1 MRILRSLPRTHKL
14 LLLPVATMVTVL
26 GAHKILTSVEDAR
39 QGHQNQD
46 TVLVPLGEDASPG
59 VPSIALDRAPV
70 AEAIELASR
79 ARDATREAIPLSE
92 LTASEIVD
100 VDFARAAQASGE
112 VDDAE
117 VTAPQI
123 DDTARHLA
131 IVIGTIGNGMLT
143 DDEQVV
149 ADATSYEDVSSDELE
164 LFDDGP
170 IVLEDEIDADEPYV
184 PEWLAYTVEPGDTFA
199 IMAQENLGLGYSEV
213 TALLETLP
221 EPRMLTH
228 WRAGD
233 RFEYQLDEQGK
244 LLSMRMMKNAR
255 DGYLVKRDDEGALDV
270 ATIERTGE
278 ATQRLY
284 AGTVSGSFA
293 RSAQATGLNSAEV
306 AELSHVLEKKLDFRR
321 DTRRGDRFSVLVE
334 SDLIDGEDLDP
345 RVLAVSYEGSRMDLT
360 LVRNAE
366 DNRFY
371 TPDGESLDPAFDR
384 YPFSGHYRIS
394 SNFNLRRHHPVT
406 GRISPHKGTDF
417 AMPSGTPVDAPADGR
432 VELVGNHPLA
442 GRYIV
447 IRHDNGYKTRYLH
460 LSKPLVSRGERV
472 TRGERIALSGNTG
485 RSTGA
490 HLHYEV
496 MVNNTQVDAMKVE
509 LPEHQG
515 LSGDALVAFQREAEP
530 MLAAL
535 ESGETGTTVA
545 STGTEPSDAS
555 DDGS

>member
-39 QGHQNQD
+39 QGGQD
-46 TVLVPLGEDASPG
+46 QDSVLIALGEDASPG
-59 VPSIALDRAPV
+59 VPSLALDRAPV
-70 AEAIELASR
+70 SEAIQLASR
-79 ARDATREAIPLSE
+79 AKDATLEAIPLSQ
-92 LTASEIVD
+92 LPASEIVD
-100 VDFARAAQASGE
+100 VDFARAAHASGNIE
-112 VDDAE
+112 DAE
-117 VTAPQI
+117 VTAPQL

-131 IVIGTIGNGMLT
+131 IVVGTVGSGMLAA
-143 DDEQVV
+143 DEQLI
-149 ADATSYEDVSSDELE
+149 ADATSYEDISSDELE

-170 IVLEDEIDADEPYV
+170 ILLEDEIDADEPYV
-184 PEWLAYTVEPGDTFA
+184 PEWLAYTVESGDTFA
-199 IMAQENLGLGYSEV
+199 IMAQQNLGLGYSEV
-213 TALLETLP
+213 TALLEAMP
-221 EPRMLTH
+221 EPRLLTH

-255 DGYLVKRDDEGALDV
+255 IGYQVERSDEGGLDV

-394 SNFNLRRHHPVT
+394 SNFNLRRHHPIT

-496 MVNNTQVDAMKVE
+496 MVNNNQVDAMKVA

-515 LSGDALVAFQREAEP
+515 LSGDALVAFQKEAEP
-530 MLAAL
+530 MLVAL

-545 STGTEPSDAS
+545 SAGTDPSGAS
-555 DDGS
+555 DDES

>member
-1 MRILRSLPRTHKL
+1 MMRILRSLPRTHKL

-39 QGHQNQD
+39 QDRHHQD

-59 VPSIALDRAPV
+59 VPSLDRAPV
-70 AEAIELASR
+70 SKAIEMASR
-79 ARDATREAIPLSE
+79 AKDATREPVPLSQ

-100 VDFARAAQASGE
+100 VPFANTATAATATPG
-112 VDDAE
+112 DDGG
-117 VTAPQI
+117 APQL
-123 DDTARHLA
+123 DETARHLA
-131 IVIGTIGNGMLT
+131 IVIGTVASGMLAT
-143 DDEQVV
+143 DERVI
-149 ADATSYEDVSSDELE
+149 ADATSYEEVSEEDLE

-170 IVLEDEIDADEPYV
+170 IALDREIDADEPYV
-184 PEWLAYTVEPGDTFA
+184 PEWLAYTVESGDTFA
-199 IMAQENLGLGYSEV
+199 IMAQEHLGLGYSEV
-213 TALLETLP
+213 TALLEAMP
-221 EPRMLTH
+221 EPRLLTH
-228 WRAGD
+228 WRPGD
-233 RFEYQLDEQGK
+233 RFEYQLDEQGE
-244 LLSMRMMKNAR
+244 LLSLRMMKNAR
-255 DGYLVKRDDEGALDV
+255 DGYQVKRGDDGALEV
-270 ATIERTGE
+270 ATIERAGE

-293 RSAQATGLNSAEV
+293 RSAQATGLTSAEV

-334 SDLIDGEDLDP
+334 SDLIDGESLDP
-345 RVLAVSYEGSRMDLT
+345 RVLAVSYEGARMDLT

-460 LSKPLVSRGERV
+460 LSRPLVSRGDRV

-496 MVNNTQVDAMKVE
+496 LVNNNQVNAMKVE

-515 LSGDALVAFQREAEP
+515 LSGDALAAFQREAEP

-535 ESGETGTTVA
+535 ESGETGAAVA
-545 STGTEPSDAS
+545 STDAEPTDAS
-555 DDGS
+555 DDES